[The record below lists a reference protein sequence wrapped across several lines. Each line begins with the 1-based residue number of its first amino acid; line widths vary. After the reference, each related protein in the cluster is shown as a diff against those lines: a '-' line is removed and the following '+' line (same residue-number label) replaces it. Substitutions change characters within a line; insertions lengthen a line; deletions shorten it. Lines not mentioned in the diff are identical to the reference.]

1 MKNSPRAGIIFFTVL
16 FVASAAVC
24 VLFRPFIANV
34 RLGEYRAQFSAW
46 IEGLGVKGMAI
57 LLGIQVLQIV
67 VAIIPGGP
75 LEIVAGAAYGAWGG
89 FAICIL
95 GCLMASAGIFFA
107 VRIFGVPLVE
117 RLFGKKLT
125 EKYRFLGNAKKF
137 SLALFL
143 LFLIPGIPKDAL
155 TYIAPLGSIKPGRFI
170 VISTVARSPAIL
182 MATMLGSSALGGNWL
197 LAALFFGAI
206 AVTGIMGILYG
217 GRIADKLRRAM
228 NHEPH
233 EPLR

>member
-1 MKNSPRAGIIFFTVL
+1 MKNSPRVGIVFFTAL
-16 FVASAAVC
+16 FAVSAAVC
-24 VLFRPFIANV
+24 ILFRPFIVNV
-34 RLGEYRAQFSAW
+34 RLSEYREQFSAW
-46 IEGLGVKGMAI
+46 IEGMGVKGVAI
-57 LLGIQVLQIV
+57 LLGIQVLQII

-75 LEIVAGAAYGAWGG
+75 LEIAAGAAYGAWGG

-107 VRIFGVPLVE
+107 VRVFGVPLVE

-170 VISTVARSPAIL
+170 LISTAARSPAIL
-182 MATMLGSSALGGNWL
+182 MATMLGNSALRGNWL

-217 GRIADKLRRAM
+217 GRIAGKLKHAIK
-228 NHEPH
+228 
-233 EPLR
+233 